1 MITCAV
7 SENHALAKLSEWQ
20 LLLIIYYSIGSFDS
34 SMLGPIDAVRRI
46 CEVSETLFGRGSY
59 FILVI

>member
-1 MITCAV
+1 MITCAA
-7 SENHALAKLSEWQ
+7 SENHVLAKLSEWQ

-46 CEVSETLFGRGSY
+46 CEVERAHLKPS
-59 FILVI
+59 